1 MDSQK
6 TDFLPGTKQKL
17 HDLSKNYT
25 LFLST
30 ANSTESAKKILKE
43 G

>member
-1 MDSQK
+1 MESQK
-6 TDFLPGTKQKL
+6 TDFIRGTKEKL
-17 HDLSKNYT
+17 KDLSEKYT